1 MFQFLQGSSLDSATP
16 QIGAEDVVHYHRQFN
31 VLMSCLD
38 ERQRRWLTALEAE
51 RLGYGGTQRMH
62 EVTGLD
68 INTIR
73 RGRRDLADELVDCP
87 ADRIRT
93 VGDGRKPLGKKLRT
107 SSPR

>member
-1 MFQFLQGSSLDSATP
+1 MSIRCLHQCECKDCQVGDEAATR
-16 QIGAEDVVHYHRQFN
+16 YHHQLN
-31 VLMSCLD
+31 VLMSRLD
-38 ERQRRWLTALEAE
+38 ERQRRWLAALAAN
-51 RLGYGGTQRMH
+51 RLGHGRTQRMH

-73 RGRRDLADELVDCP
+73 RGRRELADELVDCP

-93 VGDGRKPLGKKLRT
+93 VGGGRKLLEKKLRT